1 MRQELERSRAEAIS
15 ALREVVSAKQE
26 VAVARSECRVLEAER
41 NAALDA
47 ASDARQFD
55 ISKEE

>member
-1 MRQELERSRAEAIS
+1 MRAEAVS
-15 ALREVVSAKQE
+15 ALSEAVSAKQE
-26 VAVARSECRVLEAER
+26 VGVARSECRVLEAER
-41 NAALDA
+41 NAALAA

>member
-1 MRQELERSRAEAIS
+1 
-15 ALREVVSAKQE
+15 LREVVSAKQE